1 MSLILPELI
10 MQRREAW
17 LNRLSSTQQQKEAST
32 HKNGTQAKELPL
44 SPPAS
49 PSPPPPS
56 TPAENHQDRAPPAE
70 GFDEKSM
77 SEGFDEKSVSEGFD
91 EKLTVLPKP
100 SPTDDVADWTTAD
113 GRQLSDFSSL
123 QTAEGS
129 CDEIST
135 RSTKSCDEIP
145 TRSTESCDE
154 IPTGSAKTAVQL
166 PVKTDTKVEG
176 VDETGDGKKNGPS
189 PSSKTSLAQ
198 TASAKPRPAPEKTAD
213 QQKLQAFLEKVF
225 NCTLTLTDEVPRMRF
240 SGGKMRVPHHQFPTS
255 LEDLEEKMKVLVRQA
270 FDKQINKVCSFRKHY
285 EFGLSFKV
293 GNSLH
298 IHTNTCTMIVSAFS
312 AYILIHAQWLFLLM
326 NQQN

>member
-1 MSLILPELI
+1 MNMSLILPELI

-32 HKNGTQAKELPL
+32 HKNGTQAKEQPL

-49 PSPPPPS
+49 PSLPPPS
-56 TPAENHQDRAPPAE
+56 TPAENHEDRAPPA
-70 GFDEKSM
+70 
-77 SEGFDEKSVSEGFD
+77 EGFDEKSVSEGFD
-91 EKLTVLPKP
+91 EKLTVSPKP

-123 QTAEGS
+123 KTAEGS

-135 RSTKSCDEIP
+135 RSTKSCDEIQ
-145 TRSTESCDE
+145 TRSTKSCDE
-154 IPTGSAKTAVQL
+154 IPTGSAKTAVQ
-166 PVKTDTKVEG
+166 PHVKTDTKVEG
-176 VDETGDGKKNGPS
+176 MDETGDGKKNGPLS
-189 PSSKTSLAQ
+189 SSKTSLAQ
-198 TASAKPRPAPEKTAD
+198 TASAKPQPVPEKTAD

-225 NCTLTLTDEVPRMRF
+225 NCTLTLTDDVPRMRF

-270 FDKQINKVCSFRKHY
+270 FDKQINKVCIFRKHY

-298 IHTNTCTMIVSAFS
+298 IHE
-312 AYILIHAQWLFLLM
+312 Q
-326 NQQN
+326 